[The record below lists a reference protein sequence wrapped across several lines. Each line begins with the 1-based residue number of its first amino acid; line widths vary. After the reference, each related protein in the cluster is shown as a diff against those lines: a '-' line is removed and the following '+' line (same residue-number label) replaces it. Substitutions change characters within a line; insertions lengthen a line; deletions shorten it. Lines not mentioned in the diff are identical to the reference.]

1 MKMPKFITKLLS
13 PVTKNIT
20 NDLVDVGETLKQL
33 KSVKERLELAKKQ
46 QAEIVA
52 QAECNKLQNVVA
64 KEERIRRIEDECVTL
79 NQEEDL
85 AIGMAEDEIEEAEEW
100 LVMFPTKK

>member
-13 PVTKNIT
+13 LVTKNIT

-64 KEERIRRIEDECVTL
+64 KEERIRRIEDEYVTL

-100 LVMFPTKK
+100 LAMFPTKK